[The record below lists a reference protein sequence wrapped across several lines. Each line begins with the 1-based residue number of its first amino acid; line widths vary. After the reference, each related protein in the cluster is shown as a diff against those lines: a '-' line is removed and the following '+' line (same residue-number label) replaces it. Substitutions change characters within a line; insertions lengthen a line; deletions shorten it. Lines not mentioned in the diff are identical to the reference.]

1 MGIPVRWLVRT
12 WRIKKTRNRELNMD
26 RWKYEKEK
34 EKENE
39 SNAGR
44 GGLTQNKRT
53 GTKRVMCGR
62 GDIL

>member
-1 MGIPVRWLVRT
+1 
-12 WRIKKTRNRELNMD
+12 MD
-26 RWKYEKEK
+26 RWKYEEEK
-34 EKENE
+34 GNE

-62 GDIL
+62 GDILQVFKGQQHQKDEPYMIRMHGL